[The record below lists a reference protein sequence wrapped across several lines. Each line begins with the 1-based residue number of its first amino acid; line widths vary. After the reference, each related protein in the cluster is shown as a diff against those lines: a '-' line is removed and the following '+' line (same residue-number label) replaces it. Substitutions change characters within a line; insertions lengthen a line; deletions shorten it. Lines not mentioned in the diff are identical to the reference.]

1 MKYVASSEATYAALR
16 AASGEAIHSALV
28 PEGYWHEFRSDLKA
42 YSPGAIRLEMKSGGA
57 LELWSEYV
65 RPIVDPW
72 CEPFVLA
79 ARYRVGPN
87 LPWNGAPVAV
97 ELSWQSSPPLVQLL
111 VGRNILNFEDLPEE
125 TVWSE
130 DDEIVLAP
138 KGARMNVFGGSL
150 NIILNLEP
158 AAFLVSASDMPEY
171 RSAPT
176 GELQWLSRTYKR
188 AVR

>member
-1 MKYVASSEATYAALR
+1 
-16 AASGEAIHSALV
+16 
-28 PEGYWHEFRSDLKA
+28 
-42 YSPGAIRLEMKSGGA
+42 MKSGGA

-65 RPIVDPW
+65 RPIADPW

-87 LPWNGAPVAV
+87 FPWNGAPVAV

-111 VGRNILNFEDLPEE
+111 VGRTVLNFEDLPEE

-138 KGARMNVFGGSL
+138 KGTRMNVFGGPL
-150 NIILNLEP
+150 DIILNLEP

-176 GELQWLSRTYKR
+176 GGTTVALPNIQAMRDARSNQSIDTDVLAAGVARLWPAGHLQR
-188 AVR
+188 